1 MASTSVSGE
10 LLAPKRIGIIG
21 AGAVGLSC
29 AIHLQRAG
37 HRIEIFDPRDPGEG
51 ASFGNAGIIALSEVL
66 PLGRPATLRQIPHM
80 LADPVGPLVIR
91 WSYLPQI
98 LPWLCRFILASR
110 ASEVSR
116 ISQALASILSM
127 ASGAWRDIV
136 HGTGAE
142 TRLVT
147 NGWMRVYSGTRSFRL
162 ALADAERQRTLGVQ
176 VDVLNADEI
185 RQLEPALLPA
195 FIGATFCPE
204 VSNVNS
210 PVQVMRALAAVIR
223 QQGGTFR
230 KMAVNGIRR
239 SPRPEVVDAEGG
251 SKAFDRIIIAAGAWS
266 RSLIRTLGVD
276 LPLDTERGYHVMLP
290 MPSQPLRRPVSVA
303 SPGYTLVPMENGIRL
318 TSGVEFAGL
327 DAGPDFRRIRL
338 MTAHAATVISGFKTP
353 PLSEWLGF
361 RPSMPHSLP
370 VIGPIRSQPNIILAF
385 GHGHLGLTLGPVTG
399 RLVATLIQG
408 ETSPIDLSPF
418 LPTQ

>member
-1 MASTSVSGE
+1 MISTSASEE
-10 LLAPKRIGIIG
+10 LSAPKRIAVIG

-66 PLGRPATLRQIPHM
+66 PLGRPATLRQIPRM
-80 LADPVGPLVIR
+80 LTDPAGPLVIR

-98 LPWLCRFILASR
+98 SPWLCRFILASR

-147 NGWMRVYSGTRSFRL
+147 NGWMRVYSGARSFRL
-162 ALADAERQRTLGVQ
+162 AIADAERQRALGVQ

-185 RQLEPALLPA
+185 RQLEPALAAA

-210 PVQVMRALAAVIR
+210 PVQVMRALATLIR
-223 QQGGTFR
+223 QQGGIFR
-230 KMAVNGIRR
+230 KTAVSRIRR
-239 SPRPEVVDAEGG
+239 SPRPEVVDAEGA

-266 RSLIRTLGVD
+266 RRLIRTVGID

-290 MPSQPLRRPVSVA
+290 IFA
-303 SPGYTLVPMENGIRL
+303 TFATPGICRLAWLHAGSNGER
-318 TSGVEFAGL
+318 VEFAGL
-327 DAGPDFRRIRL
+327 DAAPDFRRIRL
-338 MTAHAATVISGFKTP
+338 MTAHAATDRSFWTRDAAI
-353 PLSEWLGF
+353 SEWLAF
-361 RPSMPHSLP
+361 RPSMRALVTRNWSR
-370 VIGPIRSQPNIILAF
+370 PIPTKRRARLRSWSSRPNFWAD
-385 GHGHLGLTLGPVTG
+385 H
-399 RLVATLIQG
+399 R
-408 ETSPIDLSPF
+408 SPSSNNHPGKEPPLDLRPF
-418 LPTQ
+418 LPAP

>member
-1 MASTSVSGE
+1 MLT
-10 LLAPKRIGIIG
+10 
-21 AGAVGLSC
+21 
-29 AIHLQRAG
+29 
-37 HRIEIFDPRDPGEG
+37 DP
-51 ASFGNAGIIALSEVL
+51 I
-66 PLGRPATLRQIPHM
+66 
-80 LADPVGPLVIR
+80 GPLVIR
-91 WSYLPQI
+91 WSYLLQI
-98 LPWLCRFILASR
+98 SPWLCRFILASR
-110 ASEVSR
+110 AAEVSR

-147 NGWMRVYSGTRSFRL
+147 NGWMRVYSRARSFRV
-162 ALADAERQRTLGVQ
+162 ALADAERQRALGVQ
-176 VDVLNADEI
+176 VDILNADEI
-185 RQLEPALLPA
+185 RQLEPALAPA
-195 FIGATFCPE
+195 FVGATFCPE

-210 PVQVMRALAAVIR
+210 PVEVMRALAALIR

-230 KMAVNGIRR
+230 KIAVSRIRR
-239 SPRPEVVDAEGG
+239 SPRPEVVDVEGG
-251 SKAFDRIIIAAGAWS
+251 SRAFDRIVIAAGAWS
-266 RSLIRTLGVD
+266 RRLIRTVGID

-327 DAGPDFRRIRL
+327 DAAPDFRRIRS
-338 MTAHAATVISGFKTP
+338 MTAHAATVLSGLKTP

-370 VIGPIRSQPNIILAF
+370 VIASVRSQPNIVLAF
-385 GHGHLGLTLGPVTG
+385 GHGHLGLTLGPITG
-399 RLVATLIQG
+399 RLVATIIQR
-408 ETSPIDLSPF
+408 EEPPLDLRPF
-418 LPTQ
+418 DPTH